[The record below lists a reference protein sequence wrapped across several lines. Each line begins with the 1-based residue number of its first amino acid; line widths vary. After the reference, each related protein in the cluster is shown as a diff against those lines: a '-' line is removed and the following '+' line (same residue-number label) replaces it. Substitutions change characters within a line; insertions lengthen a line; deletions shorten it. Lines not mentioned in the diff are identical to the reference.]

1 MVCTLHT
8 EFSQPGTQPV
18 EDTSGFAADAY
29 VLLSQAQDMLGVL
42 DPTSVQYQN
51 ITSAIALL
59 NSVLSGG
66 GSQSDIISAMGM
78 LTQAMAGF

>member
-8 EFSQPGTQPV
+8 EFSQTAPQPA

-29 VLLSQAQDMLGVL
+29 VLLTQAQDMLNLL
-42 DPTSVQYQN
+42 DPASTQYQN
-51 ITSAIALL
+51 VSSAIALL
-59 NSVLSGG
+59 NAVLSTG
-66 GSQSDIISAMGM
+66 GSQSDIISAMSM